1 VSQVVVEGHEARKSV
16 GSYLLAPIMP
26 IVRRLRLKA
35 RLIALT
41 VLLLIP
47 TIVLGQAFLSS
58 SQGQIDFGD
67 KERDGVA
74 VLGPALTVMTDVVAG
89 NEVDLTDLSAAV
101 KAHPDLKLD
110 EQLSAVTDAA
120 AKADTPAGKVDLAT
134 ALNTLI
140 TEAGNTSNLILDPDL
155 DSFYVMDALV
165 VQLPNA
171 LVTAAQAEV
180 PTQADTANG
189 RVAEHALLAGGLSSR
204 AGALS
209 GDANTAVA
217 NTERAQLESEL
228 GALIAASEAADTLH
242 TQIADGLDNPQ
253 PVEGADFAAAAGA
266 AVDPTVKALDALLS
280 SRVAHLS
287 GTQRV
292 ILIVSVV
299 ALLLAL
305 WGVTGVITLTRRE
318 AETTV
323 KAVEALAA
331 GDLRERN
338 LPDGSDEFGDIGR
351 SLHVAI
357 GTLRDMLNSIG
368 EDAVTLAAASE
379 EMSASSIAI
388 AEAAQHT
395 SARAGTAT
403 QAAQEVYSHVDSL
416 SAASTQF
423 GASIGEIA
431 HNASEAARV
440 ATSATELARETTLTV
455 DQLSRSSAEITDV
468 IGLIRAVAEQTNL
481 LALNATI
488 EAARAGDAGKGFAV
502 VANEVKDLAQ
512 QTASATADITDR
524 VNQIQ
529 SDGAAAASAIG
540 QIASVIDQIN
550 EFQTSIAGAVEE
562 QSATAVE
569 ISQRAAE
576 AAASAG
582 HISESVTAV
591 ADTAQTTSGSASDSR
606 TASEELA
613 QMSTQ
618 LQTMVAHFQR

>member
-1 VSQVVVEGHEARKSV
+1 MPRKSV
-16 GSYLLAPIMP
+16 GSMLLAPVVAL
-26 IVRRLRLKA
+26 VRRLRLKA

-41 VLLLIP
+41 VVMLIP
-47 TIVLGQAFLSS
+47 AVVLGQAFLSS
-58 SQGQIDFGD
+58 SQSQISFGA
-67 KERDGVA
+67 KEREGVA
-74 VLGPALTVMTDVVAG
+74 VLGPALTALADVVAG
-89 NEVDLTDLSAAV
+89 KQVDLTDLEAAV
-101 KAHPDLKLD
+101 KDHPDLKLD
-110 EQLSAVTDAA
+110 QQLSAVTDAA
-120 AKADTPAGKVDLAT
+120 AQAGTPAGDAEFAT
-134 ALNTLI
+134 ALNNLI
-140 TEAGNTSNLILDPDL
+140 VEVGNTSNLILDPDL
-155 DSFYVMDALV
+155 DSFYVMDSLV

-180 PTQADTANG
+180 PTQADTQNA
-189 RVAEHALLAGGLSSR
+189 RVAEHALLAGALSARS
-204 AGALS
+204 AALS
-209 GDANTAVA
+209 GDADTAVA
-217 NTERAQLESEL
+217 NTHRTQLEGEL
-228 GALIAASEAADTLH
+228 GDLVAASDAADALNKTIS
-242 TQIADGLDNPQ
+242 QGLDNPQ
-253 PVEGADFAAAAGA
+253 PVDAAEFGVAAGA
-266 AVDPTVKALDALLS
+266 AVGPTVEALDALLTT
-280 SRVAHLS
+280 RVDHLTS
-287 GTQRV
+287 TQRL
-292 ILIVSVV
+292 IIIVSVV
-299 ALLLAL
+299 ALLIAL
-305 WGVTGVITLTRRE
+305 WGVTGIVTLTRRE
-318 AETTV
+318 ADTTV

-357 GTLRDMLNSIG
+357 TTLRDMLNSIG

-379 EMSASSIAI
+379 EMSAASIAI
-388 AEAAQHT
+388 AEAAENT
-395 SARAGTAT
+395 SMRAGTAT

-440 ATSATELARETTLTV
+440 ATTATELARDTTVTV

-512 QTASATADITDR
+512 QTAAATADITDR

-606 TASEELA
+606 AASEELA